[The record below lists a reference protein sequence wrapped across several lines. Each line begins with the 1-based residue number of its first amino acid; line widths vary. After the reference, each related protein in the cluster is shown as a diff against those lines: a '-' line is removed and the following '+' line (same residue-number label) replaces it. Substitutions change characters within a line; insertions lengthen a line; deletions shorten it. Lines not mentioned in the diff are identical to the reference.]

1 MFKLVVKFK
10 RNAENFLKENI
21 AKSSKKSRKQGKNK
35 FKLFIFFK
43 VVESKIFFK
52 TKVMNI
58 KITVK
63 LKFYSLSKNWNKETL
78 KAIMNNVIVY
88 ELLFSIQTY

>member
-35 FKLFIFFK
+35 FKLFIFSK
-43 VVESKIFFK
+43 VVESKIFF
-52 TKVMNI
+52 
-58 KITVK
+58 
-63 LKFYSLSKNWNKETL
+63 
-78 KAIMNNVIVY
+78 
-88 ELLFSIQTY
+88 